1 MADQGFHTRREFIR
15 TTLLGGAVCGVMPA
29 FLNQTVSAVTD
40 AADGSLIQTAT
51 GKDDPI
57 LVAIQLAGGNDGL
70 NTVIPYHNDIYYE
83 ARPRLAIPAGQVL
96 RLDDQLGFHPRMEKL
111 KALYDEGLMS
121 IQQGVGYPN
130 PNRSHF
136 RSTEI
141 WQTASDPTEFL
152 SKGWIGRY
160 FDNYCSGEDAA
171 VGLALKNEMPQAFA
185 SDSHKG
191 IAFKNIKQYSLQ
203 GTRQSKVL
211 SSMEEDEEFFD
222 AMNGMD
228 DGGSVS
234 SIGHLSPPQGVSA
247 LDYLEKV
254 AMNATV
260 TSEEIQA
267 ILKSNTAKQ
276 TFPKNAFG
284 NDLATVAKLI
294 GAGYSTRVYF
304 ANLGGFDTHANQLNA
319 HANLMG
325 IFSEGIH
332 AFMKE
337 MQAQGNDR
345 RVLVMV
351 FSEFGRRVS
360 ENASQGTDHG
370 AAAPLFMFGGSV
382 QSGLHG
388 VAPSLRPDDLHRGDV
403 KHTTDFRSV
412 YATVMKRHLKV
423 DGKPVLGESFP
434 QLDCLKG

>member
-1 MADQGFHTRREFIR
+1 MAEQGFHTRREFIR

-29 FLNQTVSAVTD
+29 FLNQTVSALTD

-70 NTVIPYHNDIYYE
+70 NTVIPYQNDLYYK
-83 ARPRLAIPAGQVL
+83 ARPRLGIPAGQVL

-141 WQTASDPTEFL
+141 WQTASDSTEFL

-171 VGLALKNEMPQAFA
+171 VGLALKNEMPQAFV
-185 SDSHKG
+185 SDCHKG

-203 GTRQSKVL
+203 GTRQSKML

-234 SIGHLSPPQGVSA
+234 SIGHPGPPQGVSA

-267 ILKSNTAKQ
+267 ILKVNQSKQ
-276 TFPKNAFG
+276 RFPKNAFG
-284 NDLATVAKLI
+284 NDLATMAKLI

-304 ANLGGFDTHANQLNA
+304 ANLGGFDTHANQLGA
-319 HANLMG
+319 HANLMEV
-325 IFSEGIH
+325 FSEGIH

-351 FSEFGRRVS
+351 FSEFGRRVN
-360 ENASQGTDHG
+360 ENASEGTDHG
-370 AAAPLFMFGGSV
+370 AAAPLFMFGGSA

-388 VAPSLRPDDLHRGDV
+388 DAPSLAPGDLSRGDV

-423 DGKPVLGESFP
+423 DGKPVLGNSFP
-434 QLDCLKG
+434 ELDCLKG